1 MSLTLKEQRME
12 LFKPKGNHM
21 IQMTFDEDVNVPDIK
36 PDVDRILQTNAQVF
50 ILNEELLQDKVMI
63 QGELKANVLY
73 LPLNDKKP
81 IHSVD
86 LVFPFEES
94 MNVDG
99 VCLQDHIYCLSN
111 IEDLAVQLINSR
123 KVHLKALVQLKI
135 EVHEKKDAYITT
147 DVEATRDVEKKMY
160 STNLCQL
167 KESKK
172 DTFKIKDEIAVP
184 QGKPNIME
192 IVWHEVSI
200 QNNEFRLVE
209 GKINLRGTLHLAALY
224 FPEDQEANLEFIEN
238 DISFNGLLDCDGCR
252 ENMILDVQMNI
263 ADESVQIRPD
273 IDGEERVI
281 SIEVDT
287 KLDMRAYQEEEA
299 SVLADVYS
307 LEKDLQVKREPV
319 TYQKLLYRN
328 QSQAN
333 IRESIL
339 VEDISKEILQV
350 YYTSGT
356 CSIENIEFANDKMN
370 VEGVLF
376 AKVMFVAADDH
387 MPINVFEAAIPFEH
401 QIDLKGLSQRSLVG
415 ITPRIN
421 YIGCTMIGAKEIEI
435 RCTLQMN
442 VLIFD
447 ENVIEN
453 IVAIEEKPLDM
464 KLFHAIPG
472 IVGYIVKDQESIW
485 DIAKKYRTTIDSIR
499 RTNHL
504 DSDNIRKGDALIIVK
519 EHVAI

>member
-1 MSLTLKEQRME
+1 MSLNLREQRME

-50 ILNEELLQDKVMI
+50 IINEDLLQDRVVI

-94 MNVDG
+94 VNVDG
-99 VCLQDHIYCLSN
+99 VRGQDHVYCLSN
-111 IEDLAVQLINSR
+111 IEDLSVQLINSR
-123 KVHLKALVQLKI
+123 KVHLKALLQLKM
-135 EVHEKKDAYITT
+135 EVHEKNEAYITT
-147 DVEATRDVEKKMY
+147 DVEAAKDVEKKML

-167 KESKK
+167 RESKK
-172 DTFKIKDEIAVP
+172 DTFKIKDEIGIP

-192 IVWHEVSI
+192 IVWHEVSL
-200 QNNEFRLVE
+200 QNNEFRLVD
-209 GKINLRGTLHLAALY
+209 GKMNLRGTLHLAALY
-224 FPEDQEANLEFIEN
+224 FSEDQEANLEFVEN
-238 DISFNGLLDCDGCR
+238 DITFNGLLDCDGCY
-252 ENMILDVQMNI
+252 ESMILDVQMNI
-263 ADESVQIRPD
+263 SDENVQIMPD
-273 IDGEERVI
+273 LDGEERVI

-287 KLDMRAYQEEEA
+287 KVDIRVYQEEEVFA
-299 SVLADVYS
+299 LADVYS

-319 TYQKLLYRN
+319 TYQKLLYKN

-339 VEDISKEILQV
+339 VEDVSKEILQV

-356 CSIENIEFANDKMN
+356 CSIENIEFTNDNMN

-401 QIDLKGLSQRSLVG
+401 QIDLKGLGERSLVG

-442 VLIFD
+442 VLVFD
-447 ENVIEN
+447 ENVIDN
-453 IVAIEEKPLDM
+453 IVTIEEKPLDM

-472 IVGYIVKDQESIW
+472 IVGYVVKDQESIW

-504 DSDNIRKGDALIIVK
+504 DNDIIHRGDALIIVK